1 MTSISK
7 MLIICL
13 EKYACFLKQIKKL
26 EYDLEQIFSK
36 LNELTSKNKEK
47 KNEVDIFRTQR
58 VIDSGIFLKIEKE
71 IIQYQTQYKKLLIE
85 KTKFEQEYSKN
96 LLKYKKM
103 KADIEK

>member
-1 MTSISK
+1 
-7 MLIICL
+7 
-13 EKYACFLKQIKKL
+13 L

-71 IIQYQTQYKKLLIE
+71 IIQY
-85 KTKFEQEYSKN
+85 
-96 LLKYKKM
+96 
-103 KADIEK
+103 